1 MWAGFWRPGRPDTS
15 LHATVT
21 VAVFVVA
28 ATLMTTGEA
37 HASAC
42 CGSASATGTG
52 RLALWEKGA
61 AGFSS
66 SFSNNLGYWDAS
78 GATTTTPGAADRE
91 LRFDAWGMYRVLN
104 VWSVFARVPL
114 SVNFRSTE
122 AQSAAGAGFGDISV
136 GTRFDLFDF
145 DKTNGIGLGI
155 IASFTFPT
163 GYSPEGATKPLGVD
177 ATGRGAFVGSIGLSA
192 EWNPSDPIFLRLDLG
207 TSIPIPRYRASLQA
221 WQWLSPT
228 LEPAFTFGYRV
239 AKSWILYAALR
250 SVIQFQ
256 TQTKIN
262 QSAGHELSLAAGCA
276 WTVTNNFALQA
287 ELSSS
292 AFLPNFGQNRAA
304 RIGATFGARYG
315 FF

>member
-1 MWAGFWRPGRPDTS
+1 MWPAFS
-15 LHATVT
+15 LRAFALVVTIAVATVCVT
-21 VAVFVVA
+21 S
-28 ATLMTTGEA
+28 GEA
-37 HASAC
+37 NASAC
-42 CGSASATGTG
+42 CGSASATGAG
-52 RLALWEKGA
+52 RLALWEKAA

-78 GATTTTPGAADRE
+78 GATTTTAGAADRE

-122 AQSAAGAGFGDISV
+122 AQSATGAGFGDISV
-136 GTRFDLFDF
+136 GTRFDLFNF
-145 DKTNGIGLGI
+145 DKTNGLGLGI

-163 GYSPEGATKPLGVD
+163 GFSPEGATKPLGVD
-177 ATGRGAFVGSIGLSA
+177 ATGRGAFVGSLGLSA

-207 TSIPIPRYRASLQA
+207 ASIPIPRYRATLQA

-250 SVIQFQ
+250 SVVQFQ

-262 QSAGHELSLAAGCA
+262 QSAGHELSLAGGCA
-276 WTVTNNFALQA
+276 WTITNNFALQA
-287 ELSSS
+287 EVSSGV
-292 AFLPNFGQNRAA
+292 FLPNFGQNRAA